1 MPQSVTYIFLLTTSL
16 AINNGSI
23 YLCEKRLPDVVSF
36 LFFISVWVSLAFWL
50 RLWLLPALPT
60 EAKFTVAE
68 HSVPPISA
76 AANLFGESQQ
86 ASALASVQL
95 NGVIR
100 STRPQESVV
109 IIATE
114 GGPPRA
120 LRLHAEVLPGIVVK
134 KINSCS
140 VILSGKGAE
149 RELALPAFAS
159 QLGASPTTAG
169 ATGQQSATLYRQP
182 PMPSQMPATPQPA
195 APVASSS
202 ASSGASS
209 SAVTASGTT
218 STSGAAQNT
227 EASYPPAV
235 SMPVQEPQ
243 IVLPGNTYRR

>member
-1 MPQSVTYIFLLTTSL
+1 MTRFKFLR
-16 AINNGSI
+16 
-23 YLCEKRLPDVVSF
+23 ERLPDAVSF
-36 LFFISVWVSLAFWL
+36 VFFICVWVSLSFWL
-50 RLWLLPALPT
+50 RLWLLPALPPEPT
-60 EAKFTVAE
+60 FTVAE
-68 HSVPPISA
+68 KSIPPISS
-76 AANLFGESQQ
+76 AANLFGGSQQ

-100 STRPQESVV
+100 SVRPQESIV
-109 IIATE
+109 IIAAE

-120 LRLHAEVLPGIVVK
+120 LRLHAEVMPGIVVK
-134 KINSCS
+134 EINSRS

-159 QLGASPTTAG
+159 QLGVSPTTASS
-169 ATGQQSATLYRQP
+169 TGQQSATLYTQP
-182 PMPSQMPATPQPA
+182 PVQSQMPANPQPA

-218 STSGAAQNT
+218 STGGAAQNT